1 MTSNIGSQYLLQG
14 NNEETRKE
22 VELELK
28 AHFKPEFL
36 NRIDET
42 VMFNS
47 LDQNIVY
54 QIIDKFI
61 KQLAD
66 RLQEQKI
73 DIQVSQNAKEEIARE
88 GFDPT
93 FGARPLK
100 RFIQAHIETL
110 VAKELIKGTIQ
121 KGDQIKIDFID
132 GKFQINA

>member
-1 MTSNIGSQYLLQG
+1 M
-14 NNEETRKE
+14 
-22 VELELK
+22 ELK
-28 AHFKPEFL
+28 QHFKPEFL

-47 LDQNIVY
+47 LDNSVVY

-61 KQLAD
+61 RQLSK

-73 DIQVSQNAKEEIARE
+73 TIEVTQNAKEQIAKE

-100 RFIQAHIETL
+100 RFIQGYIETL
-110 VAKELIKGTIQ
+110 VAKALIKGTIQ
-121 KGDQIKIDFID
+121 KGQAIVVDFKNEQFI
-132 GKFQINA
+132 GY